1 MNDKFISATNFK
13 QKLEDYKQEL
23 IKSHG
28 ENDAYV
34 RCLDDVLW
42 ILESEQAKRGEWWL
56 QKIPF
61 KGGHGQTATKYKC
74 SNCKGYSHKKSP
86 FCPNCGADM

>member
-1 MNDKFISATNFK
+1 MRLIDADELVVMECAGLEFVPKEFIDEAPT
-13 QKLEDYKQEL
+13 
-23 IKSHG
+23 IKIG
-28 ENDAYV
+28 TQLTA
-34 RCLDDVLW
+34 
-42 ILESEQAKRGEWWL
+42 EWWL

-86 FCPNCGADM
+86 FCPNCGARMDEVEK